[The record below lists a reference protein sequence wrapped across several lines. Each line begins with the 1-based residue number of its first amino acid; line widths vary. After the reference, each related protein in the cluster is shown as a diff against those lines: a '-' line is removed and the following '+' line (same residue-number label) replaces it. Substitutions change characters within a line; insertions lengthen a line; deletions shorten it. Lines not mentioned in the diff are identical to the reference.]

1 MTLEGPALVRR
12 QADDAPDWS
21 ALRAVASVCTACAL
35 HETRTQVVFAG
46 GEAPAEV
53 MFVGEAPGLNEDR
66 QGVPFV
72 GVSGQLL
79 SRLLAE
85 VGIDREQ
92 VVIANI
98 VKCRPPANRDPLPV
112 EVATCK
118 PWLRRQVHLA
128 DPAVICTLGNF
139 ATRWALGPQVS
150 ISRVRGERFTVSGR
164 TVVPTFH
171 PAAALRS
178 GPDGAQMRALR
189 QDMETLAQVAAE
201 IRAADPRSVSDPVLG
216 PPAEA
221 DTERVGG

>member
-1 MTLEGPALVRR
+1 MSLDGAALVRE
-12 QADDAPDWS
+12 QADASPDWES
-21 ALRAVASVCTACAL
+21 LRAVASVCTACAL

-46 GEAPAEV
+46 GTAPADV

-85 VGIDREQ
+85 VGIEREH

-98 VKCRPPANRDPLPV
+98 IKCRPPANRDPLPV

-139 ATRWALGPQVS
+139 ATRWALGPDVS
-150 ISRVRGERFTVSGR
+150 ISRVRGQRFTVSGR
-164 TVVPTFH
+164 TVVPAFH

-178 GPDGAQMRALR
+178 GPDGPQMRALR
-189 QDMETLAQVAAE
+189 QDMATLADVVSE
-201 IRAADPRSVSDPVLG
+201 VRAAQPS
-216 PPAEA
+216 
-221 DTERVGG
+221 TVGG